1 MSSFLEKIYG
11 LTKERVAKA
20 KTAVSAK
27 DLEDRDLF
35 HRAPHKVKSAFMQD
49 DYNIIAEIKFASP
62 SEGNIH
68 SGGDPVQIAEGYLGA
83 DARMLSVLTEPF
95 YFKGELAYLEAV
107 RKARPD
113 ALLLRKDFMIDPYQ
127 LLEAKAYGADAIL
140 LIVAMTE
147 PALTKDLF
155 DQAQALGLTPLV
167 EVHDDTELEQAL
179 VLKADFIGVNNRNLK
194 TLKTDLET
202 SRRLIKHKPKDAVF
216 ICESGLSTAEDL
228 RSMRAIGYD
237 GFLMGTTFMR
247 QTDPGAALKSL
258 RESLACV

>member
-20 KTAVSAK
+20 KSAVSEK
-27 DLEDRDLF
+27 ELKERELF
-35 HRAPHKVKSAFMQD
+35 QHVPHKVKPAFMQN

-62 SEGNIH
+62 SEGDIH
-68 SGGDPVQIAEGYLGA
+68 PNGDPVKIAAGYLDAG
-83 DARMLSVLTEPF
+83 ARMLSVLTEPL

-107 RKARPD
+107 RKVQPD

-127 LLEAKAYGADAIL
+127 LLEARAHGADAVL
-140 LIVAMTE
+140 LIVAMTD

-155 DQAQALGLTPLV
+155 NQAQALGLTPLV
-167 EVHDDTELEQAL
+167 EVHDDAELEQAL
-179 VLKADFIGVNNRNLK
+179 DLKADFIGVNNRNLK

-202 SRRLIKHKPKDAVF
+202 SRRLIKRKPKDTVF

-228 RSMRAIGYD
+228 RSMRTIGYD

-247 QTDPGAALKSL
+247 QKDPGAALRQLK
-258 RESLACV
+258 ESLACA